1 MGKLSFKNLK
11 KYLLPLNILIIVV
24 LFCAYHYVDTEIN
37 KQKIIEGVINSNCCG
52 GIEAGVHYKETD
64 RKPPDYVRRCFRS
77 RRDGVDVVYEWNTMP
92 CSTADSAECC
102 KNSDGT
108 DLGQC
113 VPTTG
118 GGYCKGSDRD
128 TMFRRGESTATSF
141 IKRSNDNILDINN
154 TVDME
159 DYFFDR
165 SATQMEKVL
174 SPDMLEF
181 LKRRDQN
188 NKFVQAH
195 IVDRNRAK
203 IKQLQEAKLKA
214 EKQKK
219 MIQIKDT
226 ILAVHLIFVLGFAL
240 LIKDLIIKDIDGY
253 YSILSEKLDIFR
265 GKTVKNAGNTLSS
278 APSPAPAPAA
288 PVAAPAAS
296 PAASPGADASPL
308 DKLKD
313 IF

>member
-1 MGKLSFKNLK
+1 MGKSSFQNLK
-11 KYLLPLNILIIVV
+11 KYLLPLNILIILV

-37 KQKIIEGVINSNCCG
+37 KQKLIEGVINSNCCG

-64 RKPPDYVRRCFRS
+64 KKPPDYVRRCFRS
-77 RRDGVDVVYEWNTMP
+77 RRDGVEVIYEWNTMP
-92 CSTADSAECC
+92 CSTDDSAECC

-113 VPTTG
+113 IPTTG
-118 GGYCKGSDRD
+118 GGYCKGSDRE

-141 IKRSNDNILDINN
+141 VKRSDDNILDINN
-154 TVDME
+154 TVDMQ

-165 SATQMEKVL
+165 SATQMEKKL
-174 SPDMLEF
+174 SPDMIEF
-181 LKRRDQN
+181 LKRRDIN
-188 NKFVQAH
+188 NKYLQAH

-203 IKQLQEAKLKA
+203 IKQIQEAKMKA
-214 EKQKK
+214 QEEKKL
-219 MIQIKDT
+219 IQIKDT

-240 LIKDLIIKDIDGY
+240 LIKDLIIKDVDGY
-253 YSILSEKLDIFR
+253 YSLISDKYSEFT
-265 GKTVKNAGNTLSS
+265 GKSVKNAGNKL
-278 APSPAPAPAA
+278 PDAPAP
-288 PVAAPAAS
+288 AAPAAS
-296 PAASPGADASPL
+296 PAPAAADGSPL